1 MRLNLWKLRTS
12 YCTVQWVR
20 FFAFCRVLLDEHSS
34 SVENINTNTYP
45 THGIPSSLFDFLQI
59 FATLFC
65 EIFIITVLFQWNNN
79 VDCSSSVKRV
89 LILKKKSTQMRNN
102 VFIFLPISFW
112 PWGMSSRIVSWI
124 RYHFTFRL
132 LSNFG
137 WNISSKK
144 QKPARRLH
152 AIAASNFN
160 ITCRFH
166 IKCYAAL

>member
-65 EIFIITVLFQWNNN
+65 EIFIITVLLQWNNN

-89 LILKKKSTQMRNN
+89 LILKKNRRKCAITFLFFYRFLLGPGECHPESSREYVTTSPFAYCLTSAEIYLRRNKN
-102 VFIFLPISFW
+102 LHVVYTRSQQVILISLVVFI
-112 PWGMSSRIVSWI
+112 
-124 RYHFTFRL
+124 
-132 LSNFG
+132 
-137 WNISSKK
+137 
-144 QKPARRLH
+144 
-152 AIAASNFN
+152 
-160 ITCRFH
+160 
-166 IKCYAAL
+166 